1 MLRLLL
7 HVDLDA
13 FYAAVEQ
20 RDHPEWRGRPVVVG
34 AAPGQRGVVA
44 TCSYEARRFGVH
56 SAMPMAQAVRR
67 LPAETVYVRPRMA
80 RYADISQQVMQIL
93 ESVSARVER
102 VSIDEAY
109 LDVSELEALIG
120 SPLVI
125 GARVKTRIWAA
136 VGLTASVGI
145 GPNRLITKLASEA
158 HKPDGLTVVAA
169 EQIEDFLAPMPF
181 TVLRG
186 VGVRTAPRLER
197 LGVKTVGDVRQL
209 SPRRCAVTSAPGP
222 ALTSTS
228 RRGASPMTGSIPTGR
243 VSRSPERRRFLR
255 M

>member
-56 SAMPMAQAVRR
+56 SAMPMAQAVKR
-67 LPAETVYVRPRMA
+67 LPAETVYVRPHMA
-80 RYADISQQVMQIL
+80 HYAQVSQQIMAVL
-93 ESVSARVER
+93 EALSPRVER

-109 LDVSELEALIG
+109 LDVSGLEARIG
-120 SPLVI
+120 PPKVI
-125 GARVKTRIWAA
+125 GARVKTRIREA

-145 GPNRLITKLASEA
+145 GPNRLIAKLASEA
-158 HKPDGLTVVAA
+158 HKPDGLTVLPP
-169 EQIEDFLAPMPF
+169 EQVGDFLASMPF
-181 TVLRG
+181 TALRG
-186 VGVRTAPRLER
+186 VGVKTAPSFTN
-197 LGVKTVGDVRQL
+197 K
-209 SPRRCAVTSAPGP
+209 
-222 ALTSTS
+222 
-228 RRGASPMTGSIPTGR
+228 RGASPMMGSIPTDHA
-243 VSRSPERRRFLR
+243 SRSPERRPFLR